1 VELKPFQVLL
11 FQKYFEELVDWNCRF
26 NLTAITACE
35 EVQVK
40 HFLDSLTVSLALPRP
55 IPEGF
60 RVIDV
65 GSGAGFPGIP
75 LKIAFPQIELVLLE
89 STGKKADFLKHLVE
103 ALSLEKIR
111 VITGRAEE
119 FAQSPVFR
127 ETFDASV
134 ARALAYMAVLA
145 ELTLPFCRIGGRLV
159 AQKKGDLG
167 EEIALSASAI
177 AILGGGPPVIRQVIL
192 PGLIDN
198 RCLVVVDKISA
209 TPPQYPRHVGIPA
222 KRPLSPH

>member
-1 VELKPFQVLL
+1 
-11 FQKYFEELVDWNCRF
+11 
-26 NLTAITACE
+26 
-35 EVQVK
+35 
-40 HFLDSLTVSLALPRP
+40 
-55 IPEGF
+55 
-60 RVIDV
+60 
-65 GSGAGFPGIP
+65 